1 MLSRMPPIPAYV
13 LFGPGYGDIIANK
26 VRRINAL
33 RQLIPDIGA
42 RRAGLY
48 ELLYYME
55 FTAFQAFERIFMDE
69 LSAEDRI
76 KLIDNRNGVA
86 NSVDLTNYTFSYLYR
101 TFTPKAAA
109 AAAMPRAVAELLPT
123 AGYNPAALGYNMAEI
138 RKQYPLPPME
148 GGRRKTR
155 NRKTR
160 RRTRKNRK

>member
-1 MLSRMPPIPAYV
+1 MPPIPAYV

-33 RQLIPDIGA
+33 RQLIPDVGA
-42 RRAGLY
+42 RRAALY

-55 FTAFQAFERIFMDE
+55 FTAFEAFERIFRDE

-76 KLIDNRNGVA
+76 KLIDNRGRV
-86 NSVDLTNYTFSYLYR
+86 NSVDLANYTFSYLYR
-101 TFTPKAAA
+101 TFTPKMAA

-123 AGYNPAALGYNMAEI
+123 AGYNPAALGYNIEEI

-148 GGRRKTR
+148 GGKRKTR
-155 NRKTR
+155 NRKAR
-160 RRTRKNRK
+160 KRSRKNRK

>member
-1 MLSRMPPIPAYV
+1 MPPIPSYV
-13 LFGPGYGDIIANK
+13 LFGPGYGEIRNDK
-26 VRRINAL
+26 LRRITEL
-33 RQLIPDIGA
+33 RQLIPDVGG
-42 RRAGLY
+42 RRAILY

-55 FTAFQAFERIFMDE
+55 FTAFVTFERIFRDE

-86 NSVDLTNYTFSYLYR
+86 STVDLKNYIFSYLYR
-101 TFTPKAAA
+101 TFTPK

-123 AGYNPAALGYNMAEI
+123 AGYNPAALGYNMEEI

-155 NRKTR
+155 NRKAR
-160 RRTRKNRK
+160 KRSRKNRK